1 MQFATEAHSKVVTPY
16 GPFVQEIEI
25 DAPRLPKW
33 EICHPFAFL
42 WHLTMISTG
51 FREVMNAITSAHRV
65 LRLVIYADELV
76 PGNPYRPEKSR
87 TLMCIYWAFVDWPSW
102 LLSRTFAWPCFSI
115 MRSAILQDIPGGMA
129 YLARVIL
136 RVFFPHSGESMDSG
150 VLIQTPDGPLLIKCK
165 FVGWLADLVGHKEIT
180 EWKGTTGNVC
190 CMECGKLHKV
200 AVGCRAD
207 GRVGLD
213 CCDFGKWGRRSNADI
228 HDIVDKIEQIRDS
241 TQLAQT
247 ETDEGI
253 NYRPTGILFDKFL
266 RNMYLPIDHMIRD
279 WQHIFLQDGVAN
291 TCIGEIMDIL
301 KTHGKTHQH
310 VRVFLKLCHLP
321 SKYGRP
327 HENWLADSCLKGR
340 KLRSFSSTVLNLIP
354 IIFLFVTKYCE
365 ADPDLADVV
374 RCITLLQT
382 VCGVLS
388 AGPDAPVRYAKAL
401 ERMLLEYH
409 SLVAQM
415 GFYLKPKVH
424 HMHHVLDGMLWLGK
438 LLSCF
443 VCERKHRTV
452 KDNALHVFR
461 HIEHTVLA
469 DVINKQCHQM
479 ISGIDIF
486 KEHCLVCP
494 RSVTEVPGLMRSRK
508 AVLAIGS
515 VSAGDIL
522 WLIDARCGRITLF
535 YNVFGTVVMQMQMY
549 SNVLNDPSMFDER
562 HSTDVSVFPNQI
574 VDACTWY
581 YESEGIVKIAIPPI
595 ALIK

>member
-1 MQFATEAHSKVVTPY
+1 MSS
-16 GPFVQEIEI
+16 
-25 DAPRLPKW
+25 DA
-33 EICHPFAFL
+33 
-42 WHLTMISTG
+42 
-51 FREVMNAITSAHRV
+51 
-65 LRLVIYADELV
+65 Y
-76 PGNPYRPEKSR
+76 
-87 TLMCIYWAFVDWPSW
+87 
-102 LLSRTFAWPCFSI
+102 
-115 MRSAILQDIPGGMA
+115 
-129 YLARVIL
+129 
-136 RVFFPHSGESMDSG
+136 
-150 VLIQTPDGPLLIKCK
+150 
-165 FVGWLADLVGHKEIT
+165 
-180 EWKGTTGNVC
+180 
-190 CMECGKLHKV
+190 
-200 AVGCRAD
+200 
-207 GRVGLD
+207 
-213 CCDFGKWGRRSNADI
+213 
-228 HDIVDKIEQIRDS
+228 
-241 TQLAQT
+241 
-247 ETDEGI
+247 
-253 NYRPTGILFDKFL
+253 
-266 RNMYLPIDHMIRD
+266 
-279 WQHIFLQDGVAN
+279 
-291 TCIGEIMDIL
+291 
-301 KTHGKTHQH
+301 
-310 VRVFLKLCHLP
+310 
-321 SKYGRP
+321 
-327 HENWLADSCLKGR
+327 
-340 KLRSFSSTVLNLIP
+340 
-354 IIFLFVTKYCE
+354 
-365 ADPDLADVV
+365 
-374 RCITLLQT
+374 LLQT

-486 KEHCLVCP
+486 KEQFLVGP
-494 RSVTEVPGLMRSRK
+494 RSVTDVPGLMQSRK

-535 YNVFGTVVMQMQMY
+535 YNVFGTIVVQMQMY

-562 HSTDVSVFPNQI
+562 HSTDVFVFPNQI